1 MYANGRFWM
10 ADRLPDV
17 LMLVEMERKGCF
29 GGRMDEFSRRMST
42 LNMVVACMDA
52 PPFTSARTTGPAPP
66 PDCNCTPDRRGIGR
80 TMKAAP

>member
-29 GGRMDEFSRRMST
+29 GGRMDEFYRRMST
-42 LNMVVACMDA
+42 LNMDVACMGDPLLTTA
-52 PPFTSARTTGPAPP
+52 RPAGPPRHVRLQPHAG
-66 PDCNCTPDRRGIGR
+66 
-80 TMKAAP
+80 